1 MTQRQATLERS
12 QTAPVFD
19 APGEI
24 AKVTKVKRDRFL
36 KCFQDIFLPLLPEQN
51 YIANLDSQSS
61 IIDYVELTEQPAGVN
76 AILKPHQMV
85 GLSFLVHMNHNG
97 MPCILGDEMGLGKT
111 LQTLSLFQWIEEHQ
125 KTEDAENRP
134 YLVVCPLT
142 VLGTW
147 VSEAKKWTPRLKVLS
162 LHGDKAERQRLKR
175 MATGHDRKPG
185 GNAEEEYKLVVTTYE
200 SFVAEQG
207 WFKKAFAWR
216 YVVVDEGHT
225 LKNSKT
231 QVAKNLQSISA
242 EYRLMLTGT
251 PLQND
256 LAELWSILHWL
267 LPDVFSSKTSDLFRK
282 SFNLAKG
289 SADLNVMD
297 NSRRLL
303 EVVMLRRLKD
313 SQGVNLGLPPKTE
326 VLLYVPLTPMQ
337 RAYYMRLIT
346 HQGDM
351 FLNEVFACTKEKE
364 QAAQEL
370 NAPSSASPPSG
381 AANPTA
387 SGKKDNN
394 SDFRRL
400 MNLVMQLRKCC
411 NHPYLLPNVEPDP
424 YQLGSHVI
432 QSSGKFIVLEKL
444 LCELILVR
452 KKKVLIFS
460 GFTGM
465 LDLTE
470 DLITLIDEFKTLR
483 IDGQSG
489 RARRSLM
496 VRLFEDPKSEYSVM
510 LISTRA
516 GSLGITLTAA
526 TEVIFLDQDWN
537 PQVTLQA
544 EARAHRIGQTSPV
557 TIYKLCTQGT
567 VEKQMMGRIEKKLY
581 LSAKI
586 TESMKS
592 LHTNAEPAEPV
603 SEGPELGTTQLKSL
617 LRRGAQTLT
626 TPVIDV
632 ADMTSWNFE
641 QILAKCKPMDPAIAE
656 AEVDEEGWL
665 NTMEH
670 VETAI
675 FDGRRIE
682 RENGSTEL
690 PRRTG
695 KNTTVEIDGFFV
707 SKASLQCGDWEAVP
721 TMAGKDPS
729 LSSPKRQKKV
739 SIRHQRCCQVCR
751 QDGTTVECSIC
762 PRSYHRDCL
771 DEDPAKSSVIRGQ
784 YFCPQHRC
792 RGCRGKSSEVGDLLY
807 RCRFCTDSYCENCLD
822 FEQVNLLGFSLPE
835 FEILDYGE
843 NATTFFIKCQ
853 SCISLNQ
860 PEVERKDSMN
870 PLSLSSQEEDGPT
883 RCNSSADD
891 PIDTEPSTP
900 WSGPCRSPTKRNA
913 SSTPH
918 DPTGSPMGG
927 PSPSK
932 KLKSGE
938 W

>member
-1 MTQRQATLERS
+1 M
-12 QTAPVFD
+12 
-19 APGEI
+19 
-24 AKVTKVKRDRFL
+24 
-36 KCFQDIFLPLLPEQN
+36 
-51 YIANLDSQSS
+51 
-61 IIDYVELTEQPAGVN
+61 IDYVKLTEQPAGVK
-76 AILKPHQMV
+76 AALKPHQMV
-85 GLSFLVHMNHNG
+85 GLSFLVHMHNNG

-125 KTEDAENRP
+125 RTKDAENRP

-147 VSEAKKWTPRLKVLS
+147 VSEAKKWTPGLKVLS

-175 MATGHDRKPG
+175 MAIGHDRKPG
-185 GNAEEEYKLVVTTYE
+185 GNTEEEYKIIVTTYE
-200 SFVAEQG
+200 SFVIEQG

-231 QVAKNLQSISA
+231 QVAKNLQTISA

-289 SADLNVMD
+289 SADLSVM
-297 NSRRLL
+297 NKSRRLL
-303 EVVMLRRLKD
+303 EVVMLRRLK
-313 SQGVNLGLPPKTE
+313 SSPAVNLGLPPKTE

-337 RAYYMRLIT
+337 RAYYMQLIT
-346 HQGDM
+346 HQGDI
-351 FLNEVFACTKEKE
+351 FLNEVFAGTKEKE
-364 QAAQEL
+364 QGAAQEL
-370 NAPSSASPPSG
+370 SAASPASSPSG
-381 AANPTA
+381 PANETHIEK
-387 SGKKDNN
+387 KKDNN
-394 SDFRRL
+394 SDFQRL

-411 NHPYLLPNVEPDP
+411 NHPYLLRNVEPDAD
-424 YQLGSHVI
+424 QLSSHVI

-444 LCELILVR
+444 LRELILVR
-452 KKKVLIFS
+452 KKKILIFS
-460 GFTGM
+460 GFTRM

-470 DLITLIDEFKTLR
+470 DLMTMIGELKTLR
-483 IDGQSG
+483 IDGQCG

-496 VRLFEDPKSEYSVM
+496 VRLFQDPKSEYSVM

-516 GSLGITLTAA
+516 GGLGVTLTAA
-526 TEVIFLDQDWN
+526 SEVIFLDQDWN

-544 EARAHRIGQTSPV
+544 EARTHRIGQTKPV

-567 VEKQMMGRIEKKLY
+567 VEEQMMSRIEKKLY

-586 TESMKS
+586 TESMES
-592 LHTNAEPAEPV
+592 LHTTDEPAQPM
-603 SEGPELGTTQLKSL
+603 SEGPELGKTQLKSL

-682 RENGSTEL
+682 RENSSTDTPVQLEL
-690 PRRTG
+690 DRTQRRTG
-695 KNTTVEIDGFFV
+695 KNTTVEVDGFFV
-707 SKASLQCGDWEAVP
+707 SKASLECGDWEAVP
-721 TMAGKDPS
+721 TMAGKDPT
-729 LSSPKRQKKV
+729 LSSPKRQKKAP
-739 SIRHQRCCQVCR
+739 IRHQRCCQVCR
-751 QDGTTVECSIC
+751 RDGATVECSIC

-771 DEDPAKSSVIRGQ
+771 HEDPAKSSVIRGQ

-792 RGCRGKSSEVGDLLY
+792 LVCRGKSSEVGDLLY
-807 RCRFCTDSYCENCLD
+807 RCRFCTASYCENCLD

-853 SCISLNQ
+853 SCISLDFASPELRANSEDQMKNWETTWEDFSKPQQ

-870 PLSLSSQEEDGPT
+870 PLSLSRQEEDGPT
-883 RCNSSADD
+883 RSNSSADD

-918 DPTGSPMGG
+918 NPTGSPTGG